1 VFEAAAATPEA
12 RDVPFLP
19 LLWSRLSL
27 VLLSELSVVD
37 MLRLSLFELRMLWS
51 RESLVLFELFVLWLR
66 ESLVLFELFVLRL
79 LLSLPES
86 RFVVLVVVLVRVLVR
101 VVLLSLFDEFMLL
114 LLRSLLSAFEVLP
127 LLLVLLLLLSLA
139 LVVLVVVLVLRLLLS
154 CVLLLLLSLVL
165 FDEFML
171 LLVRVLLSFALL
183 VFVLLLLLSFCE
195 EFMLLLLRSLLSVEV
210 LVVVMLRF
218 DVTVLPPRAVMSS
231 AAEALSEKAS
241 EMAVTSKVLFIRF
254 PLWVLVGDRSAVA
267 PTLLSIAQP
276 MPAT

>member
-171 LLVRVLLSFALL
+171 LLLRLLLSFALL
-183 VFVLLLLLSFCE
+183 VFVLLLLLSLFD
-195 EFMLLLLRSLLSVEV
+195 EFMLLLLRSLLSV